1 MPVRNAE
8 AQWEGTL
15 QQGKGTMRFGSG
27 AFEGQYSFSSRF
39 EEGTG
44 TNPEELIAAAHAGCY
59 SMALAGALG
68 RNDTPPTRVST
79 TADVHLDKTDA
90 GFRIQRIDL
99 HTEAE
104 VPGLDDAK
112 FQEIAEATKGSCPVS
127 VLLAAAEISLEAKLV

>member
-15 QQGKGTMRFGSG
+15 QEGKGIMRFGSG
-27 AFEGQYSFSSRF
+27 AFEGQYSFGSRF

-68 RNDTPPTRVST
+68 RNDTPPTRVAT
-79 TADVHLDKTDA
+79 TADVHLNKTDA

-99 HTEAE
+99 KTEAE

-112 FQEIAEATKGSCPVS
+112 FQEIAEATKSGCPVS
-127 VLLAAAEISLEAKLV
+127 VLLSTAEINLEAKLL